1 MALISVLWF
10 LLGSFSLLRT
20 EFLPERFQAYTA
32 IRVLGYLS
40 WHAWLF
46 VLLGLLLGVLLE
58 GGHAAIQSRNKKLA
72 ETSALRES
80 AQEAEREKYS
90 ALEGQ

>member
-1 MALISVLWF
+1 MLKGNTMALISVLWF

-58 GGHAAIQSRNKKLA
+58 GGCRNSKSEQKV
-72 ETSALRES
+72 
-80 AQEAEREKYS
+80 
-90 ALEGQ
+90 G